1 MNFVVSFSLL
11 YPTIKD
17 GKHSSGKILNY
28 LIWWKNKL
36 KKQSENSDV
45 YLTFQRMDELA
56 EICMR
61 FKMYKRL

>member
-1 MNFVVSFSLL
+1 MSFLVSFSLL

-45 YLTFQRMDELA
+45 YPILQSMDELA
-56 EICMR
+56 EVCTR